1 MAKRRK
7 TTKRR
12 TSRRRSV
19 GALKTSN
26 LLVSIGGVLAGVAAA
41 GYANKLL
48 FDKVADEKKKTM
60 YTSIMPI
67 AAGIAL
73 PMFIK
78 SELGKFAGAG
88 MVAYGGGKF
97 LSSMG
102 LAGIGDADTMEF
114 PVSISG
120 DDNLSSLAGSSDP
133 FAMAGDYAIAGDEL
147 SSLAGLGAFD
157 DED

>member
-7 TTKRR
+7 KTTH
-12 TSRRRSV
+12 RRRRVSGV
-19 GALKTSN
+19 GKINTAN
-26 LLVSIGGVLAGVAAA
+26 LVNTIGGVLVGVAAA
-41 GYANKLL
+41 GYLNKLAL
-48 FDKVADEKKKTM
+48 QGK
-60 YTSIMPI
+60 SITVQALVPV

-73 PMFIK
+73 PMFLK

-120 DDNLSSLAGSSDP
+120 DDNFSSLAGSSDP

-147 SSLAGLGAFD
+147 SSLAGFGAFD
-157 DED
+157 EED